1 MNRALVPWIRRA
13 VERATGPAAISWWS
27 WLVTLPFA
35 VTVMSGLQYISGGP
49 WAIASVG
56 ALEHAAVGATM
67 LAGWAVLRA
76 TPQQA
81 RVPVVFLVFAAIGL
95 LRPLLFL
102 ASGWAL
108 GIPVAT
114 GGLGGRIFINVVT
127 TITTLSLIAAAV
139 DLVRAHIGVYRR
151 LRGAQRAAARD
162 AERTIVRI
170 AELRRS
176 VLETVLARLDD
187 AATAAAAHGIR
198 PADAALLLRG
208 LAQEVVRPASHRLYT
223 DAVAQAEETVIDG
236 PVRVRA
242 WVASVLL
249 GMRPAPALPLALLF
263 AVLVTPFGIAQHGL
277 LFSLTP
283 VACGVALVWTGNL
296 AVRWVVGRVP
306 AILRAAVLLTGYAVI
321 GVLLSLTTNLVV
333 ESLGGDPDLVWI
345 EAITY
350 PAIAFGAALV
360 ASLSARVRR
369 DQAALEAA
377 VQASVLEAADGRSAL
392 DREREGLARLLH
404 SGVQSE
410 LIAAALSLG
419 ARSGEDAS
427 DGVREVV
434 SNIRA
439 ELSAHR
445 SDPDAA
451 DRIAALVESW
461 GSAIPL
467 RASFGD
473 GVWERLREAAR
484 AEAVVDAISEGLA
497 NAVRH
502 GDGSEVTLDVLPAA
516 GDGVSIVVVSGGA
529 LSTAAPGIGLRQLA
543 ERGDV
548 ELREL
553 AGRVELAVAI
563 P

>member
-1 MNRALVPWIRRA
+1 MKRELSPWMRRA
-13 VERATGPAAISWWS
+13 VDRTTGPSAMSWWS

-49 WAIASVG
+49 WAIAAVG
-56 ALEHAAVGATM
+56 GLEHAAVGATM
-67 LAGWAVLRA
+67 LAGWAVLRG
-76 TPQQA
+76 TPPRV
-81 RVPVVFLVFAAIGL
+81 RVPVVFVVFGAIGL

-102 ASGWAL
+102 AAGWVL
-108 GIPVAT
+108 GVPVSA
-114 GGLGGRIFINVVT
+114 GDLVGRMFINVVT

-139 DLVRAHIGVYRR
+139 DLLRDHIGVYRR
-151 LRGAQRAAARD
+151 LRAAQRASARD
-162 AERTIVRI
+162 AERTVARI

-176 VLETVLARLDD
+176 VVETVLAQLDD
-187 AATAAAAHGIR
+187 AAAAAAAHGIR

-208 LAQEVVRPASHRLYT
+208 LAQEVVRPASHRLYS
-223 DAVAQAEETVIDG
+223 DDIAAAEEGAYDG
-236 PVRVRA
+236 PVRVRD

-249 GMRPAPALPLALLF
+249 RMRAAPALPLALLF
-263 AVLVTPFGIAQHGL
+263 AVLMTPFGVAQYGP
-277 LFSLTP
+277 LFCLAP
-283 VACGVALVWTGNL
+283 LVCGFAVVWAGNL
-296 AVRWVVGRVP
+296 VVARLVETVP
-306 AILRAAVLLTGYAVI
+306 RILRATVLLLGYAII
-321 GVLLSLTTNLVV
+321 GVLLSLTTKAVV
-333 ESLGGDPDLVWI
+333 EALRGDPDLVWV

-377 VQASVLEAADGRSAL
+377 VQANVLEAADGRGAL
-392 DREREGLARLLH
+392 DHEREGLARLLH

-419 ARSGEDAS
+419 AGSGEDAS

-439 ELSAHR
+439 ELSTPR
-445 SDPDAA
+445 TEPDAP
-451 DRIAALVESW
+451 DRIGALVESW

-467 RASFGD
+467 RSSFGD
-473 GVWERLREAAR
+473 GVWDRLHVAGRT
-484 AEAVVDAISEGLA
+484 EAVVDAISEGLA

-502 GDGSEVTLDVLPAA
+502 GDGSEVTLEVLPAA
-516 GDGVSIVVVSGGA
+516 AGGVTVVVVSGGA

-548 ELREL
+548 ELRESG
-553 AGRVELAVAI
+553 GRVELAVTI